1 MCAVTSPLQPCL
13 AYTSRS
19 TCVWA
24 ALHMTP
30 VFWVTCSSPGPF
42 AVPCHLYCARVPCL
56 CQLIQNTTQ
65 WCFAREVR
73 IPVQCFGEDYVYTV
87 DMCALLV
94 YVPPEPMCALCTAH
108 QSKFVERQVD
118 RPPVHTPVGIRPA
131 SGNPSCHVQAPVDSE
146 PRCSM
151 HIAPRVQPVGDP

>member
-1 MCAVTSPLQPCL
+1 MCCYQSAATLPCL
-13 AYTSRS
+13 HFT
-19 TCVWA
+19 
-24 ALHMTP
+24 LHLCLGSSAHDASLLG
-30 VFWVTCSSPGPF
+30 VTCSSPGPF
-42 AVPCHLYCARVPCL
+42 AVPYLYCARVPCL
-56 CQLIQNTTQ
+56 CQLIQNTTH

-87 DMCALLV
+87 DMCVLLV

-108 QSKFVERQVD
+108 QSKPVERQVD
-118 RPPVHTPVGIRPA
+118 RPPVHTPVGIPDQPL
-131 SGNPSCHVQAPVDSE
+131 GNPSCHVQAPVDSE